1 MGPLAFS
8 NHSPH
13 NIRYFSKSEAAIAK
27 ILNGT
32 HSVESATHYS
42 PSLRV
47 IYRQNRQNNVQHF
60 VCPYHWLKKTKPY
73 FSLTSV
79 VSKIQHCVSLFAIKT
94 KKLNGIEHPSK
105 KPSSSRKWPSAIG
118 EAWKDS
124 SVMAVIELFETG
136 HFTYK
141 IVEFNKFSM
150 KQVWK
155 AKEKASLMLTLKQN
169 IIRNKIL
176 K

>member
-1 MGPLAFS
+1 MAFS
-8 NHSPH
+8 NHSPHHNHSPH

-42 PSLRV
+42 PSLCV

-60 VCPYHWLKKTKPY
+60 VCPYHWLKKNLAIY

-79 VSKIQHCVSLFAIKT
+79 VSKIQHCVSLLAIKT
-94 KKLNGIEHPSK
+94 KKVNGIEHPSK
-105 KPSSSRKWPSAIG
+105 KPSSNRKWTSSIG

-124 SVMAVIELFETG
+124 SIMTVTKLFEIG
-136 HFTYK
+136 HLHK
-141 IVEFNKFSM
+141 NVEFNKFSM

-155 AKEKASLMLTLKQN
+155 QKEKSKSHVDVKAEYH
-169 IIRNKIL
+169 
-176 K
+176 